1 MELIRDLMIQIAII
15 ILPLFLYEAIRLN
28 RYQEM
33 LPKPNRYFIMFLSS
47 VTLVL
52 SMTYSICFG
61 TVCGYNFHP
70 IPIVSGFLYGGIV
83 GLIPA
88 IIFVAYEWI
97 VKGLSWLPIV
107 EVIFLS
113 IIPLFLSKKWSLFSR
128 DKKLILAFMIAS
140 FYVLVSLVFGMLNV
154 LLETGFTPYISNLYS
169 GYIFALLIMVMTMV
183 FQVYLTEYLNENAL
197 LRTEMQK
204 SEKLNI
210 VSELAA
216 SVAHEVRNPLTVVR
230 GFIQLLESTEDVK
243 NKDYMRLVL
252 AELDRAEQ
260 IISDYLNLAR
270 PQIEKKEHICLSAQL
285 IEMTTLMSSFAA
297 MQGVYLQVEIS
308 ESLYTIGDKTK
319 LKQAIM
325 NVVKNGIEAIQGN
338 KGYLKVTAIQKDET
352 IVIRVK
358 DSGVGMTKEQLTRL
372 GQPYYSLKEKGTGLG
387 LMVTFSI
394 LQAHNGTLEYKSESG
409 KGTEAIIILPAV
421 RYKE

>member
-33 LPKPNRYFIMFLSS
+33 PPKPNRYFIMFLSS
-47 VTLVL
+47 ITLVL

-61 TVCGYNFHP
+61 DVCGYNFHP

-88 IIFVAYEWI
+88 VIFVIYEWAL
-97 VKGLSWLPIV
+97 KGINLLPVI
-107 EVIFLS
+107 EVIFLL
-113 IIPLFLSKKWSLFSR
+113 IVPLFLSKKWSLFSR
-128 DKKLILAFMIAS
+128 DKKLILAFMIS
-140 FYVLVSLVFGMLNV
+140 SLYVLVSLVIGMINV
-154 LLETGFTPYISNLYS
+154 LLETGFTPYVSHLYS
-169 GYIFALLIMVMTMV
+169 GYIFASLIMVMTMV
-183 FQVYLTEYLNENAL
+183 FQVYLTEYLNENAI

-270 PQIEKKEHICLSAQL
+270 PQSEKKEHICLSAQL

-358 DSGVGMTKEQLTRL
+358 DSGVGMTKEQLARL

-421 RYKE
+421 RNKE

>member
-97 VKGLSWLPIV
+97 SKGLSWLPIV

-140 FYVLVSLVFGMLNV
+140 FYVLVSLVVGMLNV

-169 GYIFALLIMVMTMV
+169 GYIFASLIMVMTMV

-210 VSELAA
+210 ISELAA

-308 ESLYTIGDKTK
+308 ESLYTIGDKAK

-338 KGYLKVTAIQKDET
+338 KGYLKVTAIQKDEM
-352 IVIRVK
+352 IIIRVK
-358 DSGVGMTKEQLTRL
+358 DSGVGMTKEQLARL

>member
-1 MELIRDLMIQIAII
+1 
-15 ILPLFLYEAIRLN
+15 
-28 RYQEM
+28 
-33 LPKPNRYFIMFLSS
+33 
-47 VTLVL
+47 
-52 SMTYSICFG
+52 
-61 TVCGYNFHP
+61 
-70 IPIVSGFLYGGIV
+70 
-83 GLIPA
+83 
-88 IIFVAYEWI
+88 
-97 VKGLSWLPIV
+97 
-107 EVIFLS
+107 
-113 IIPLFLSKKWSLFSR
+113 
-128 DKKLILAFMIAS
+128 
-140 FYVLVSLVFGMLNV
+140 
-154 LLETGFTPYISNLYS
+154 
-169 GYIFALLIMVMTMV
+169 
-183 FQVYLTEYLNENAL
+183 
-197 LRTEMQK
+197 MQK

-352 IVIRVK
+352 IIIRVK
-358 DSGVGMTKEQLTRL
+358 DSGVGMTNEQLARL

-421 RYKE
+421 QNKE

>member
-1 MELIRDLMIQIAII
+1 
-15 ILPLFLYEAIRLN
+15 
-28 RYQEM
+28 
-33 LPKPNRYFIMFLSS
+33 
-47 VTLVL
+47 
-52 SMTYSICFG
+52 
-61 TVCGYNFHP
+61 
-70 IPIVSGFLYGGIV
+70 
-83 GLIPA
+83 
-88 IIFVAYEWI
+88 
-97 VKGLSWLPIV
+97 
-107 EVIFLS
+107 
-113 IIPLFLSKKWSLFSR
+113 
-128 DKKLILAFMIAS
+128 
-140 FYVLVSLVFGMLNV
+140 
-154 LLETGFTPYISNLYS
+154 
-169 GYIFALLIMVMTMV
+169 MVMTMV

-230 GFIQLLESTEDVK
+230 GFIQLLESTEDMK

-308 ESLYTIGDKTK
+308 ENLYTIGDKTK

-325 NVVKNGIEAIQGN
+325 NIVKNGIEAIQEN
-338 KGYLKVTAIQKDET
+338 KGYLKVTAIQKDDVI
-352 IVIRVK
+352 IVRVK
-358 DSGVGMTKEQLTRL
+358 DSGVGMTKEQSSKAWTTVLFIKR
-372 GQPYYSLKEKGTGLG
+372 KR
-387 LMVTFSI
+387 
-394 LQAHNGTLEYKSESG
+394 NGPRAYGYL
-409 KGTEAIIILPAV
+409 
-421 RYKE
+421 

>member
-33 LPKPNRYFIMFLSS
+33 PPKPNRYFIMFLSS

-61 TVCGYNFHP
+61 NVCGYNFHP

-88 IIFVAYEWI
+88 IIFVAYEWVI
-97 VKGLSWLPIV
+97 KGMNILPVV
-107 EVIFLS
+107 EVMFLS
-113 IIPLFLSKKWSLFSR
+113 IVPLFLSKKWSLFSR
-128 DKKLILAFMIAS
+128 DKKLILAFMISS
-140 FYVLVSLVFGMLNV
+140 FYVLVSLLFGMVNV
-154 LLETGFTPYISNLYS
+154 LLETGFTPYVSQLYN
-169 GYIFALLIMVMTMV
+169 GFIFASLIMVMTMV

-358 DSGVGMTKEQLTRL
+358 DSGVGMTKEQLARL

-421 RYKE
+421 RNKE

>member
-33 LPKPNRYFIMFLSS
+33 PPKPNRYFIMFLSS
-47 VTLVL
+47 ITLVL

-61 TVCGYNFHP
+61 DVCGYNFHP

-83 GLIPA
+83 GLVPA
-88 IIFVAYEWI
+88 AIFVAYEW
-97 VKGLSWLPIV
+97 VLKGINLLPVI

-113 IIPLFLSKKWSLFSR
+113 IVPLFLSKKWSLFSR
-128 DKKLILAFMIAS
+128 DKKLILAFMIS
-140 FYVLVSLVFGMLNV
+140 SLYVLVSLVIGMINV
-154 LLETGFTPYISNLYS
+154 LLETGFTPYVSHLYS
-169 GYIFALLIMVMTMV
+169 GYIFASLIMVMTMV
-183 FQVYLTEYLNENAL
+183 FQVYLTEYLNKNAI

-338 KGYLKVTAIQKDET
+338 KGYLKVTAMQKDET

-358 DSGVGMTKEQLTRL
+358 DSGVGMTKEQLARL

-421 RYKE
+421 RNKE

>member
-33 LPKPNRYFIMFLSS
+33 PPKPNRYFIMFLSS
-47 VTLVL
+47 ITLVL

-61 TVCGYNFHP
+61 NVCGYNFHP

-83 GLIPA
+83 GLVPA
-88 IIFVAYEWI
+88 VIFVAYEWAL
-97 VKGLSWLPIV
+97 KGINLLPVI
-107 EVIFLS
+107 EVIFLL
-113 IIPLFLSKKWSLFSR
+113 IVPLFLSKKWSLFSR
-128 DKKLILAFMIAS
+128 DKKLILAFMIS
-140 FYVLVSLVFGMLNV
+140 SLYVLVSLVIGMINV
-154 LLETGFTPYISNLYS
+154 LLETGFTPYVSHLYS
-169 GYIFALLIMVMTMV
+169 GYIFASLIMVMTMV
-183 FQVYLTEYLNENAL
+183 FQVYLTEYLNENAI

-338 KGYLKVTAIQKDET
+338 KGYLKVTAMQKDET

-358 DSGVGMTKEQLTRL
+358 DSGVGMTKEQLARL

-421 RYKE
+421 RNKE

>member
-33 LPKPNRYFIMFLSS
+33 PPKPNRYFIMFLSS
-47 VTLVL
+47 ITLVL

-61 TVCGYNFHP
+61 DVCGYNFHP

-83 GLIPA
+83 GLIPTV
-88 IIFVAYEWI
+88 IFVIYEWAL
-97 VKGLSWLPIV
+97 KGINLLPVI
-107 EVIFLS
+107 EVIFLL
-113 IIPLFLSKKWSLFSR
+113 IVPLFLSKKWSLFSR
-128 DKKLILAFMIAS
+128 DKKLILAFMIS
-140 FYVLVSLVFGMLNV
+140 SLYVLVSLVIGMINV
-154 LLETGFTPYISNLYS
+154 LLETGFTPYVSHLYS
-169 GYIFALLIMVMTMV
+169 GYIFASLIMVMTMV
-183 FQVYLTEYLNENAL
+183 FQVYLTEYLNENAI

-260 IISDYLNLAR
+260 IISDYLNLAI

-358 DSGVGMTKEQLTRL
+358 DSGVGMTKEQLARL

-421 RYKE
+421 RNKE

>member
-33 LPKPNRYFIMFLSS
+33 PPKPNRYFIMFLSS
-47 VTLVL
+47 ITLVL

-61 TVCGYNFHP
+61 DVCGYNFHP

-83 GLIPA
+83 GLFPA
-88 IIFVAYEWI
+88 VIFVAYEWAL
-97 VKGLSWLPIV
+97 KGINLLPVI
-107 EVIFLS
+107 EVIFLL
-113 IIPLFLSKKWSLFSR
+113 IVPLFLSKKWSLFSR
-128 DKKLILAFMIAS
+128 DKKLILAFMIS
-140 FYVLVSLVFGMLNV
+140 SLYVLVSLVIGMINV
-154 LLETGFTPYISNLYS
+154 LLETGFTPYVSHLYS
-169 GYIFALLIMVMTMV
+169 GYIFASLIMVMTMV
-183 FQVYLTEYLNENAL
+183 FQVYLTEYLNENAI

-338 KGYLKVTAIQKDET
+338 KGYLKVTAMQKDET

-358 DSGVGMTKEQLTRL
+358 DSGVGMTKEQLARL

-421 RYKE
+421 RNKE

>member
-1 MELIRDLMIQIAII
+1 MIQIAII

-33 LPKPNRYFIMFLSS
+33 PPKPNRYFIMFLSS
-47 VTLVL
+47 ITLVL

-61 TVCGYNFHP
+61 DVCGYNFHP

-83 GLIPA
+83 GLVPA
-88 IIFVAYEWI
+88 VIFVAYEWAL
-97 VKGLSWLPIV
+97 KGMSLLPII
-107 EVIFLS
+107 EVIFLL
-113 IIPLFLSKKWSLFSR
+113 IVPLFLSKKWSLFSR
-128 DKKLILAFMIAS
+128 EKKLIFAFMIS
-140 FYVLVSLVFGMLNV
+140 SLYVLVSLVIGMITV
-154 LLETGFTPYISNLYS
+154 LLETGFTPYISHLYS
-169 GYIFALLIMVMTMV
+169 GYIFASLIMVMTMV
-183 FQVYLTEYLNENAL
+183 FQVYLTEYLNENAI

-358 DSGVGMTKEQLTRL
+358 DSGVGMTKEQLARL

-421 RYKE
+421 RNKE